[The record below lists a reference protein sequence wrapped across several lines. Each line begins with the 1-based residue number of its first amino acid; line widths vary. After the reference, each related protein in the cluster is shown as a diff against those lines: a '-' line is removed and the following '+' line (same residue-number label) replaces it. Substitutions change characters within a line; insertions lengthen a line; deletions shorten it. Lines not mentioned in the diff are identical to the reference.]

1 MQVKE
6 KPMEQPRIESRPR
19 QSSLQRL
26 AVYQSVGYYLGFI
39 ALGLVSSVL
48 GPTLA
53 GLAENTHTALGDMGF
68 LFAARSVGY
77 LLGSRQAGR
86 QYDRGAGHRLMAG
99 VILGMMLA
107 MALVPLLPRL
117 WMLVLVLLFLGI
129 FEAAIDVG
137 GNTLLVWVHGE
148 RVGPFMNGLHFFFGL
163 GAFLSP
169 VVVAQA
175 ILWGGDIRWA
185 YWCLAMLM
193 LPAALW
199 VMRWPSPQTQKAEG
213 VHSGGYANA
222 WIVAAVALFLFL
234 YVGAEVS
241 YGGWVFTYA
250 RARSALSE
258 ASAAYLTSV
267 FWGALTL
274 GRLISIPLA
283 SFLTPR
289 AILTGDLAGCLLSLG
304 VMLLLPGTPLVIW
317 GCTFS
322 AGLFMASIFPT
333 MITLAQRRLTITGDI
348 TSWFFIGAGLGG
360 VGLPWLIGRGIQPV
374 GPQVMPLAIL
384 IDLGLAA
391 MVLAVMLWASG
402 RRPAATGA

>member
-1 MQVKE
+1 
-6 KPMEQPRIESRPR
+6 MEQPQVKSIRSQPGA
-19 QSSLQRL
+19 SRL
-26 AVYQSVGYYLGFI
+26 ALYQSAGYYAGFI
-39 ALGLVSSVL
+39 ALGLVSAVL
-48 GPTLA
+48 GPTLP

-68 LFAARSVGY
+68 LFSARSLGY

-99 VILGMMLA
+99 VILAIMLV

-117 WMLVLVLLFLGI
+117 WMLVVALLLLGV
-129 FEAAIDVG
+129 FEASFDVG

-185 YWCLAMLM
+185 YWCLALLM
-193 LPAALW
+193 LPAAIW
-199 VMRWPSPQTQKAEG
+199 VARWPSPSPQKSDDART
-213 VHSGGYANA
+213 SGRANI
-222 WIVAAVALFLFL
+222 WLVGAVALFLFL

-241 YGGWVFTYA
+241 FGGWVFTYA

-274 GRLISIPLA
+274 GRLASIPMA
-283 SFLTPR
+283 ARFTPR
-289 AILTGDLAGCLLSLG
+289 AVLSGDLAGCLLCLG
-304 VMLLLPGTPLVIW
+304 AMLLFPPTPLVLW
-317 GCTFS
+317 ACSFGV
-322 AGLFMASIFPT
+322 GLFMASIFPT
-333 MITLAQRRLTITGDI
+333 MITFAQRRLTITGDI
-348 TSWFFIGAGLGG
+348 TGWFFIGAGLGG
-360 VGLPWLIGRGIQPV
+360 AGLPWLIGRGIQPL
-374 GPQVMPLAIL
+374 GPQIMPLSIL
-384 IDLGLAA
+384 LDLGLAA
-391 MVLAVMLWASG
+391 LVLATMLWASSRHAISTG
-402 RRPAATGA
+402 RQV